1 MGIRLWPFRRK
12 TRTSSKAEILVAA
25 LTDVGRV
32 RAGNEDSYSTLWREE
47 SPPGVD
53 ALIVVADGMGG
64 HAAGE
69 VASSMAVDGVVE
81 LMSSA
86 VGSPHVGGQKYL
98 EVLGRVLQDVNNT
111 VYQASQDAD
120 KRGMGTT
127 CTVSVIKEDQLYV
140 SHVGDSRAYL
150 LRAGELHQITE
161 DHSWVEQQVAI
172 GALSREDARNHPDR
186 NVITRAIGL
195 DRQVKVDGYLVSI
208 ANGDVIL
215 LCSDGLTTMVED
227 SEVASILSGNEP
239 EEACEALIEAA
250 NREGGFD
257 NITVAVATVTGG
269 PEDTRLLTS
278 STDVAKTEEI
288 TLPASALKRFSK
300 SVLHLGR

>member
-1 MGIRLWPFRRK
+1 MGIRLWPFQRNNRP
-12 TRTSSKAEILVAA
+12 SSKAEISIAA

-32 RAGNEDSYSTLWREE
+32 RIGNEDSYSTLWGDK

-81 LMSSA
+81 LMISD

-98 EVLGRVLQDVNNT
+98 EVLGRVLQEVNNT
-111 VYQASQDAD
+111 VYRASQDED

-127 CTVSVIKEDQLYV
+127 CTVGVIKEDQLYI

-161 DHSWVEQQVAI
+161 DHSWVEHQVAI
-172 GALSREDARNHPDR
+172 GALSQQEARNHPDR

-195 DRQVKVDGYLVSI
+195 DPQVKVDGYLVSI
-208 ANGDVIL
+208 ANGDVLL
-215 LCSDGLTTMVED
+215 LCSDGLTTMLED
-227 SEVASILSGNEP
+227 TEIASILSVNGP
-239 EEACEALIEAA
+239 EEACKALIEAA
-250 NREGGFD
+250 NREGGHD
-257 NITVAVATVTGG
+257 NITVAIATVTGG
-269 PEDTRLLTS
+269 PKDAPPITS
-278 STDVAKTEEI
+278 SKDDVKTEEI

-300 SVLHLGR
+300 SVLRLGR